1 MNVHQ
6 QGRETTAA
14 SQINAG
20 IDVCKQWL
28 DACWG
33 DRSQRFNHDAEG
45 IRELAAALLEAIGKA
60 PAILITD
67 EDGIVRWHSAGL
79 TPDPTA
85 KIDNEAV
92 YTMNAAILFALE
104 IAAPKAAK

>member
-14 SQINAG
+14 SRINAG

-33 DRSQRFNHDAEG
+33 DRSQRFHHDAEG
-45 IRELAAALLEAIGKA
+45 IRQLAAALL
-60 PAILITD
+60 
-67 EDGIVRWHSAGL
+67 
-79 TPDPTA
+79 
-85 KIDNEAV
+85 
-92 YTMNAAILFALE
+92 
-104 IAAPKAAK
+104 